1 MANPFG
7 GGEAVLR
14 YMLPPAEEWLCSS
27 RSNERL
33 FPCSSN
39 LFEFLGKRL
48 PFRCVARAGGGRES
62 KATAKRSEL
71 PGRNLTRTLGAHN
84 CLGYGGCDWLFFLAG
99 GRMVGGG

>member
-1 MANPFG
+1 MTKTIWGWG
-7 GGEAVLR
+7 GCLKVYVATRGGVALR
-14 YMLPPAEEWLCSS
+14 EL
-27 RSNERL
+27 L

-62 KATAKRSEL
+62 KVTAKGREF
-71 PGRNLTRTLGAHN
+71 PGWNLTRTLGAHN
-84 CLGYGGCDWLFFLAG
+84 CHGYGGCGWLFFLAG